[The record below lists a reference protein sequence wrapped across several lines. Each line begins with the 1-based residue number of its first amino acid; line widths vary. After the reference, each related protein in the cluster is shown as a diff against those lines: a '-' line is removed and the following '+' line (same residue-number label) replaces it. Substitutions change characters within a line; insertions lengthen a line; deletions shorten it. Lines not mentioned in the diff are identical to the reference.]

1 MGVRVALTTRCPSQ
15 GFPEEGAGDKAAQEL
30 ADAKRQYMQ
39 KIMSWNLPDSKA
51 KDIIF
56 LVHTQLR
63 RKQKRAQKFYVR
75 VLDLPRSVRAAAVYI
90 CPAATHRLAHSKR
103 PYCSRMHI

>member
-1 MGVRVALTTRCPSQ
+1 MQ
-15 GFPEEGAGDKAAQEL
+15 GFPVEGAGDKAAQEL

-63 RKQKRAQKFYVR
+63 RKQKRAQAFYVR
-75 VLDLPRSVRAAAVYI
+75 CPPFPPALSAASYS
-90 CPAATHRLAHSKR
+90 L
-103 PYCSRMHI
+103 